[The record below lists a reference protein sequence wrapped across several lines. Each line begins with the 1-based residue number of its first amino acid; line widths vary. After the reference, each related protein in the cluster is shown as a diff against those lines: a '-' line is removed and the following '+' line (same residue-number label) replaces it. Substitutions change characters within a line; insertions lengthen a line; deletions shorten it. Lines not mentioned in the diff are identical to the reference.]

1 MKHRVRKWWS
11 FLLCLAM
18 VINIIP
24 ITAAAADEGIAIDE
38 TNFPDAVFRECA
50 SNMIRTIIKN

>member
-38 TNFPDAVFRECA
+38 TNFQMRCLENA
-50 SNMIRTIIKN
+50 

>member
-1 MKHRVRKWWS
+1 
-11 FLLCLAM
+11 M

-38 TNFPDAVFRECA
+38 MNFPDAVFRECV